1 MMKIPKRLHQVNVP
15 LFNKWVKD
23 IFEHV
28 PQTVGALVC
37 DVSWIFRN
45 LFKKNFMALLVYGV
59 QLPLGYRVT
68 ITKQSNFYH

>member
-28 PQTVGALVC
+28 PQTVGPLVS
-37 DVSWIFRN
+37 DVSRIFRN
-45 LFKKNFMALLVYGV
+45 LF
-59 QLPLGYRVT
+59 
-68 ITKQSNFYH
+68 